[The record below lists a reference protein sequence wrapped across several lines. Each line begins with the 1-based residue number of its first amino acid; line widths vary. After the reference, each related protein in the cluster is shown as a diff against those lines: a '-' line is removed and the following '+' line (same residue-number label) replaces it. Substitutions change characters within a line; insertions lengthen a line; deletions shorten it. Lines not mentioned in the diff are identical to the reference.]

1 MYSYHVVYTC
11 KPSVMYIYIVTILCT
26 HVNPVLCPC
35 AQMLCAKG
43 AHMLQTKSQTVEEA
57 ANELINMLCD
67 VEPPEPPPETEEE
80 EDAGFDEEETAEG

>member
-1 MYSYHVVYTC
+1 
-11 KPSVMYIYIVTILCT
+11 
-26 HVNPVLCPC
+26 
-35 AQMLCAKG
+35 MLCAKG
-43 AHMLQTKSQTVEEA
+43 AHTLQTKSQTVEEA